1 MNAVDADRAEIGLFV
16 NAMFVHAD
24 EGTFVSLRTF
34 SHNAGDPPV
43 DIRGVEI
50 NCAGLAPLAQ
60 IAFGRAR
67 RAARHPEPTVFAPPV
82 ATFNNATRAREVDLA
97 NGLVLSVEI
106 DADAKAGLALL
117 RGIVGPPTVVVASGG
132 EWTDPDTGEAQP
144 KLHAHWRLAEPT
156 RAPEVHG
163 KLKRARRLATALVV
177 GGDTTNVPIVHP
189 LRWPGSVHRKST
201 PKLARIVELD
211 EVAEIVLGD
220 ALEALEV
227 AAAARGISFTNKHE
241 GGEAD
246 TGEARATADLI
257 AQVLTAKAYTGP
269 LTALSARLAGGAVT
283 RPKII
288 EILQGFMLAVPVELR
303 DGDQP
308 GRWQSRYDGIPRM
321 AASAV
326 LKYGSKGEGEQ
337 PAADEFG
344 TR

>member
-24 EGTFVSLRTF
+24 EGTLVSLRTF

-163 KLKRARRLATALVV
+163 KLKRARRLAQRSSSGATQPTFRSCTRSD
-177 GGDTTNVPIVHP
+177 G
-189 LRWPGSVHRKST
+189 PGAST
-201 PKLARIVELD
+201 ERVRQNSRGSSSWMKL
-211 EVAEIVLGD
+211 
-220 ALEALEV
+220 
-227 AAAARGISFTNKHE
+227 
-241 GGEAD
+241 
-246 TGEARATADLI
+246 
-257 AQVLTAKAYTGP
+257 
-269 LTALSARLAGGAVT
+269 
-283 RPKII
+283 
-288 EILQGFMLAVPVELR
+288 
-303 DGDQP
+303 
-308 GRWQSRYDGIPRM
+308 PR
-321 AASAV
+321 
-326 LKYGSKGEGEQ
+326 
-337 PAADEFG
+337 
-344 TR
+344 